1 LGYTPSFNYVHK
13 EAIRLLETHGGIGEL
28 LEDHLEQ
35 SHQKMDK
42 IHQRLA
48 RLGFGKKRAM
58 AISRLAEIAN
68 PNVRSVQEKVR
79 VNRKRNFKHTSEGA
93 KKRAR
98 QKVKDEC
105 RAVNFDA
112 ELDKVKTGTSVT
124 AHEAIKKN
132 SVAGL

>member
-1 LGYTPSFNYVHK
+1 
-13 EAIRLLETHGGIGEL
+13 
-28 LEDHLEQ
+28 
-35 SHQKMDK
+35 MDK

-68 PNVRSVQEKVR
+68 NPNVRSVQEKVR
-79 VNRKRNFKHTSEGA
+79 VDRKRNFKHTSEGA

-105 RAVNFDA
+105 RAVNLEA
-112 ELDKVKTGTSVT
+112 E
-124 AHEAIKKN
+124 
-132 SVAGL
+132 

>member
-1 LGYTPSFNYVHK
+1 M
-13 EAIRLLETHGGIGEL
+13 EEL
-28 LEDHLEQ
+28 LESFLENHLEQ

-68 PNVRSVQEKVR
+68 NPYVRSVQEMIR
-79 VNRKRNFKHTSEGA
+79 VDRKRNFKHTSEGA

-98 QKVKDEC
+98 
-105 RAVNFDA
+105 
-112 ELDKVKTGTSVT
+112 
-124 AHEAIKKN
+124 
-132 SVAGL
+132 